1 MADENHYPPPPSHPA
16 QQPQVVQQPG
26 EYPPPPTMPPRPN
39 DMSQT
44 YGADPSAQYPA
55 VPQIN
60 EPPPPPLP
68 QRHGNNFGTEAQ
80 MYQQP
85 PPPSYNPADYAGQES
100 HQAAPQF
107 QPPPQ
112 RIKQT
117 FSADDD
123 PSNPIHYIRDP
134 HKLIGYLVPFPKPKI
149 GSATPDSVPS
159 RFMIYTPPPPPLQ
172 KPAEGTKEAKLH
184 KVQRKWQEEVRA
196 AKTSTAK
203 TASWKG
209 LKSKATKGIDW
220 AMNKT
225 TTSNLD
231 FLGRVSPAHS
241 DDERSDTEGPET
253 HKTIGVE
260 EMVMIYPP
268 TLGLGEAAMREEFVN
283 TMLRTKSKA
292 QRDTIIATGL
302 MPVGYGI
309 DILATFIWPFGGLGE
324 IDTVWAYSSFR
335 GAKTARSVT
344 KRLSSAATPT
354 PADGGSHGGDGEGQ
368 NGGKDQLRLT
378 FRDSGRIEVLRRYLD
393 SECHKVDSKLFPEYR
408 TGPTESDVLEAI
420 GWTPAGRNRHRAVSP
435 GAADGE
441 KATEMDMEEKN
452 WEDEQWELEE
462 VKIDLRNTFRK
473 AAREWRKWC
482 LLLEKNPEKAMKK

>member
-1 MADENHYPPPPSHPA
+1 MADEDYHPPPVPPLSHPI
-16 QQPQVVQQPG
+16 QQPA
-26 EYPPPPTMPPRPN
+26 EYPPPPPMPPRPN
-39 DMSQT
+39 NMSHT
-44 YGADPSAQYPA
+44 GAADFHTSTQYPS

-68 QRHGNNFGTEAQ
+68 QRHGNYDTEAQ
-80 MYQQP
+80 IYQQP
-85 PPPSYNPADYAGQES
+85 PPPSYSPADDAGQHS
-100 HQAAPQF
+100 FQAAPPQF
-107 QPPPQ
+107 LPPPQ

-149 GSATPDSVPS
+149 NSVTPESIPS

-172 KPAEGTKEAKLH
+172 KPTEGTKEGKLH
-184 KVQRKWQEEVRA
+184 KVQRKWQEEVRS

-220 AMNKT
+220 AMSKT
-225 TTSNLD
+225 TSSNLD

-241 DDERSDTEGPET
+241 DDERSDAEGAET

-260 EMVMIYPP
+260 EMIMIYPP
-268 TLGLGEAAMREEFVN
+268 TMGLSETAMREEFVN

-302 MPVGYGI
+302 MPVTYGI

-344 KRLSSAATPT
+344 KRLSSTASTPS
-354 PADGGSHGGDGEGQ
+354 DGSHGKESEGQ
-368 NGGKDQLRLT
+368 QQSGKDHLRLT
-378 FRDSGRIEVLRRYLD
+378 FRDSGRIEVLKRYLE
-393 SECHKVDSKLFPEYR
+393 SECHKVDSKLFPEYK

-420 GWTPAGRNRHRAVSP
+420 GWTPAGRGRQRAASP
-435 GAADGE
+435 GADGE
-441 KATEMDMEEKN
+441 KEAPQIEMEDRN
-452 WEDEQWELEE
+452 WEDERWEMEE
-462 VKIDLRNTFRK
+462 VKDDLRNTFRK